1 MNIAGAI
8 IGRETTMQVAKIFS
22 ARRISI
28 ALINAITYMVR
39 ITLKIMSAMNA
50 TSYACGVN
58 GFIPFQFT
66 VKTQKHSTPH
76 YSKITP
82 VLGGFQLPKRYQYL
96 SIMPMAGHLH
106 ESVGLLTLRS
116 LRHCLCTV

>member
-8 IGRETTMQVAKIFS
+8 MGRETTMQVAKIFS
-22 ARRISI
+22 KRRISME
-28 ALINAITYMVR
+28 LINAITYMVI
-39 ITLKIMSAMNA
+39 ITLKIMSAINA

-58 GFIPFQFT
+58 GFISFQFT
-66 VKTQKHSTPH
+66 VKTQKHSTLH

-82 VLGGFQLPKRYQYL
+82 VLGGFQLPERYQYQ

-106 ESVGLLTLRS
+106 ESVERLTLRS
-116 LRHCLCTV
+116 LHHYLCTV